1 MSKENKNKLAKIIR
15 GVAIPPTFVVILTV
29 SLYFLNP
36 AAFRHIGD
44 LLAVVIALALVP
56 ALAYPLAAVIPS
68 LKKKGRAGSRAFAF
82 VLSAVG
88 YIGGTVYAF
97 VSGATGE
104 LKFIFCGYLIALAAL
119 TVFNKLFKLKASGH
133 ACGILGPLLY
143 AVYFFGL
150 AWLIP
155 CIAVG
160 AAVVWS
166 SIYRK
171 SHTPREL
178 VLGGLCAAFGFC
190 IGLI

>member
-1 MSKENKNKLAKIIR
+1 MSKENKNKLAKLIR

-29 SLYFLNP
+29 SLYFFNNS
-36 AAFRHIGD
+36 AFRHIGD
-44 LLAVVIALALVP
+44 LLVTVVTLALMP
-56 ALAYPLAAVIPS
+56 ALAYPLAYAIPS
-68 LKKKGRAGSRAFAF
+68 IRKKGRAGSRSLAF
-82 VLSAVG
+82 VTSAVG
-88 YIGGTVYAF
+88 YVVGTVYAF
-97 VSGATGE
+97 ASGATAD
-104 LKFIFCGYLIALAAL
+104 LKFIFCGYMIALVAL
-119 TVFNKLFKLKASGH
+119 TVFNKVFKMKASGH